1 MREAR
6 RSGAGPRLRR
16 SGSARTSL
24 GTTLPL
30 QPGPL
35 IGRDEEVATGARLL
49 TQPQVRLLTLTG
61 PPGIGKTRL
70 ALEMARRVEGAFADG
85 AWFVD
90 LAPVR
95 DPAGVPAAIAR
106 ALRLRHLPAPAPLD
120 GLIDHL
126 QDRAILLLLDNF
138 EQVVAAAAQVA
149 ELLAACGR
157 LTCLV
162 TSRTALRVP
171 WEHSFPV
178 PPLSVPDLSGPEE
191 ASADPGGLASVPAVA
206 LFLERARALVPA
218 FQLTGD
224 NARAVAEICVRLD
237 GLPLAIE
244 LAAARIPI
252 LTPQQIAARL
262 GDRFRLLT
270 GGSRSWPD
278 RHRTLQAVVDWSY
291 DLLSVEEQAVLRRL
305 GVFVGAF
312 TLEAAAEVVAGPPV
326 RDDRV
331 LDLIA
336 ALVDHS
342 LLVVDA
348 GRPAPYRLLETIRHY
363 ALARLA
369 DAGEA
374 EAARDRHLACY
385 LRAAERGA
393 HGLEGPRDPTPVA
406 AVAAQHDNV
415 RAAMEWAQ
423 ARDDLLGGVRLAV
436 AAAGR
441 IWAGHIHPA
450 EARQWLEGWLHRA
463 NAGPQRESLPEELR
477 ARALYWAGEL
487 AWEVGDNARAV
498 QALDESAAAF
508 RRLGDN
514 RGLAS
519 ALNTLAVVWYRT
531 GEYAAAR
538 RALGESLPIARAL
551 ADAGLTAFALL
562 IRGIVARLEGDYQ
575 GAEAWG
581 RESLEVAR
589 TAHLTRAEAL
599 AVDSLGVLAA
609 QRRDG
614 EAAEALAQEALARFR
629 SLGDAY
635 GTVASLNTLALAA
648 LARGEAALAR
658 ARSLESLPVAKRV
671 AARGSAGRSLLTLAR
686 AALLE
691 GDAPS
696 ALPHVRDALGLF
708 AEVGER
714 LGIVQSLEVLG
725 TAALQAGEAAGA
737 RLLGAAAAARA
748 RLGAPPSPL
757 EREVLDRVE
766 RAAEALLA
774 PGALAAARAAGE
786 GMGLEGAV
794 EEGRRLARAL
804 VLPSAAAVRPRLRVR
819 LLGGFEVWRGG
830 QRLPPTA
837 WRRRRDRHLFA
848 YLLIAREPVLREA
861 VLEALWPNLSPESA
875 RASLNVAWSNVK
887 RALGADGA
895 EDGVLRLERGRYGI
909 RRGAVV
915 TDVEEFDGHVAAAA
929 RARDPQAAL
938 AALEAAAGL
947 YRGHLLPDEANEP
960 WTLVE
965 RERLRLAH
973 LTVLERLAEARAAL
987 GQVAEAEARL
997 REVLRLD
1004 PWREEIYRRL
1014 MRLLAADGRRAEALR
1029 LYHECVA
1036 ALRRELA
1043 VEPSRETV
1051 ALFEAIASGQPS
1063 DHLR

>member
-1 MREAR
+1 MRGSRGSAAGRRIR
-6 RSGAGPRLRR
+6 RSGRARAGP
-16 SGSARTSL
+16 GTS
-24 GTTLPL
+24 LPL
-30 QPGPL
+30 QPAPL
-35 IGRDEEVATGARLL
+35 IGRDEEVASGARLL
-49 TQPQVRLLTLTG
+49 AQPQVRLLTLTG

-70 ALEMARRVEGAFADG
+70 ALEMARRAEGAFADG

-106 ALRLRHLPAPAPLD
+106 ALRLRHLPASAPLD

-171 WEHSFPV
+171 WEHAFPV
-178 PPLSVPDLSGPEE
+178 PPLAVPDLSGPE
-191 ASADPGGLASVPAVA
+191 GASVDPEGIASIPAVA
-206 LFLERARALVPA
+206 LFLERARAVVPA
-218 FQLTGD
+218 FQLSGD

-305 GVFVGAF
+305 GVFAGAF

-385 LRAAERGA
+385 LRAAELGA

-406 AVAAQHDNV
+406 AVAAQHDNL

-423 ARDDLLGGVRLAV
+423 ARDDLLGGLRLAV

-450 EARQWLEGWLHRA
+450 EARLWLEGWLHRA
-463 NAGPQRESLPEELR
+463 EAGPQREPLPEALR

-487 AWEVGDNARAV
+487 AWEVGDNARARR
-498 QALDESAAAF
+498 ALEESAEVF
-508 RRLGDN
+508 RHLDDD
-514 RGLAS
+514 RGLAA

-538 RALGESLPIARAL
+538 RTLGESLPICRAL
-551 ADAGLTAFALL
+551 ADPGLTAFALL

-575 GAEAWG
+575 GAEAFG

-589 TAHLTRAEAL
+589 AATLTRAEAL
-599 AVDSLGVLAA
+599 ALDSLGVLAA
-609 QRRDG
+609 QCRDG
-614 EAAEALAQEALARFR
+614 VAAESMAQEALTRFR
-629 SLGDAY
+629 LLEDAY
-635 GTVASLNTLALAA
+635 GTAASLNTLALAA

-658 ARSLESLPVAKRV
+658 ARSLESLPISKRI
-671 AARGSAGRSLLTLAR
+671 RSSR
-686 AALLE
+686 R
-691 GDAPS
+691 S
-696 ALPHVRDALGLF
+696 SRQ
-708 AEVGER
+708 R
-714 LGIVQSLEVLG
+714 SI
-725 TAALQAGEAAGA
+725 
-737 RLLGAAAAARA
+737 RA
-748 RLGAPPSPL
+748 R
-757 EREVLDRVE
+757 
-766 RAAEALLA
+766 
-774 PGALAAARAAGE
+774 
-786 GMGLEGAV
+786 
-794 EEGRRLARAL
+794 
-804 VLPSAAAVRPRLRVR
+804 
-819 LLGGFEVWRGG
+819 
-830 QRLPPTA
+830 
-837 WRRRRDRHLFA
+837 
-848 YLLIAREPVLREA
+848 
-861 VLEALWPNLSPESA
+861 SA
-875 RASLNVAWSNVK
+875 RTATP
-887 RALGADGA
+887 RC
-895 EDGVLRLERGRYGI
+895 R
-909 RRGAVV
+909 
-915 TDVEEFDGHVAAAA
+915 
-929 RARDPQAAL
+929 
-938 AALEAAAGL
+938 
-947 YRGHLLPDEANEP
+947 
-960 WTLVE
+960 
-965 RERLRLAH
+965 
-973 LTVLERLAEARAAL
+973 
-987 GQVAEAEARL
+987 
-997 REVLRLD
+997 
-1004 PWREEIYRRL
+1004 
-1014 MRLLAADGRRAEALR
+1014 
-1029 LYHECVA
+1029 
-1036 ALRRELA
+1036 
-1043 VEPSRETV
+1043 
-1051 ALFEAIASGQPS
+1051 
-1063 DHLR
+1063 